1 MKTRFCII
9 LIIFMLFITQVKAA
23 SDLKVL
29 VSIKPFHSLVS
40 GIMEGVSEPLL
51 LINGNNSP
59 HSYALRPSSAEN
71 LQQADLVF
79 WGGEILE
86 GFLTKPIQS
95 LASRAKL
102 VSLQETAGLR
112 LLPLRSGLGW
122 QKHETDS
129 TNDHSAE
136 DDSASTSG
144 IDPHKH
150 EPDSTNDHS
159 AEDDSASTS
168 GTDPHIWLDPYNA
181 KIISSKIVEIL
192 TAMDPQNAQSYRRN
206 GEKYGHRLDLLDRKL
221 KAEMTK
227 VAETPY
233 MVFHDAYQYFEK
245 RYQLNVVGSVT
256 LHIGHGSSVRRLMEV
271 RKIIQKEKIHCIFSE
286 PQFSPKLLQTVT
298 SGTKVK
304 KGILDPLGAELE
316 PGRELYFT
324 LLNNLSRSLS
334 RCLS

>member
-1 MKTRFCII
+1 
-9 LIIFMLFITQVKAA
+9 MLFITQVKAA

-79 WGGEILE
+79 WGGDILE
-86 GFLTKPIQS
+86 GFLTKPLQS

-144 IDPHKH
+144 
-150 EPDSTNDHS
+150 
-159 AEDDSASTS
+159 
-168 GTDPHIWLDPYNA
+168 TDPHIWLDPYNA
-181 KIISSKIVEIL
+181 KIISAKIVEIL
-192 TAMDPQNAQSYRRN
+192 TAMDPQNAQSYRIN
-206 GEKYGHRLDLLDRKL
+206 GEKYGLRLELLDRKL

-245 RYQLNVVGSVT
+245 RYQLNVIGAVT
-256 LHIGHGSSVRRLMEV
+256 LHLGYGSSVRRLKTV
-271 RKIIQKEKIHCIFSE
+271 RKTIKKEKIRCIFSE

-298 SGTKVK
+298 AGTNVK
-304 KGILDPLGAELE
+304 QGTLDPLGAGLE
-316 PGRELYFT
+316 SGPELYFI
-324 LLNNLSRSLS
+324 LLNNLSHNISS
-334 RCLS
+334 CLN

>member
-1 MKTRFCII
+1 MKTGFCFI
-9 LIIFMLFITQVKAA
+9 LILPLLYITQLMAA
-23 SDLKVL
+23 SDIKVL

-40 GIMEGVSEPLL
+40 AIMQGVSEPLL

-59 HSYALRPSSAEN
+59 HSSALRPSSAEN

-86 GFLTKPIQS
+86 GFLTKPLQS

-112 LLPLRSGLGW
+112 LLPLRSGIGW

-129 TNDHSAE
+129 ANDHSAE
-136 DDSASTSG
+136 DET
-144 IDPHKH
+144 
-150 EPDSTNDHS
+150 T
-159 AEDDSASTS
+159 STS

-181 KIISSKIVEIL
+181 KIISAKIVEIL

>member
-1 MKTRFCII
+1 MKTGFCFI
-9 LIIFMLFITQVKAA
+9 LILPLLYITQLMAA
-23 SDLKVL
+23 SDIKVL

-40 GIMEGVSEPLL
+40 AIMQGVSEPLL

-86 GFLTKPIQS
+86 GFLTKPLQS
-95 LASRAKL
+95 LASRARL

-112 LLPLRSGLGW
+112 LLPLRSGIGW
-122 QKHETDS
+122 Q
-129 TNDHSAE
+129 
-136 DDSASTSG
+136 
-144 IDPHKH
+144 KH

-206 GEKYGHRLDLLDRKL
+206 GEKYGHRLELLDRKL

-245 RYQLNVVGSVT
+245 RYQLNVIGAVT
-256 LHIGHGSSVRRLMEV
+256 LHLGYGSSVRRLKTV
-271 RKIIQKEKIHCIFSE
+271 RKTIKKEKIRCIFSE

-298 SGTKVK
+298 AGTNVK
-304 KGILDPLGAELE
+304 QGTLDPLGAGLE
-316 PGRELYFT
+316 SGPELYFT
-324 LLNNLSRSLS
+324 LLNNLSHNISS
-334 RCLS
+334 CLN

>member
-1 MKTRFCII
+1 M
-9 LIIFMLFITQVKAA
+9 AA
-23 SDLKVL
+23 SDIKVL

-40 GIMEGVSEPLL
+40 AIMQGVSEPLL

-86 GFLTKPIQS
+86 GFLTKPLQS

-112 LLPLRSGLGW
+112 LLPLRSGIGW

-129 TNDHSAE
+129 ANDHSAE
-136 DDSASTSG
+136 DET
-144 IDPHKH
+144 
-150 EPDSTNDHS
+150 T
-159 AEDDSASTS
+159 STS

-192 TAMDPQNAQSYRRN
+192 TEMDPQNAQSYRRN
-206 GEKYGHRLDLLDRKL
+206 GEKYGLRLELLDRKL

-245 RYQLNVVGSVT
+245 RYQLNVVGSMT
-256 LHIGHGSSVRRLMEV
+256 LHIGFGSSVRRLTAV
-271 RKIIQKEKIHCIFSE
+271 RKTIQKEKIRCIFSE
-286 PQFSPKLLQTVT
+286 PQFSPKLLQTVIA
-298 SGTKVK
+298 GTNVK
-304 KGILDPLGAELE
+304 QGTLDPLGAGLE
-316 PGRELYFT
+316 SGAELYFT
-324 LLNNLSRSLS
+324 LLNNLSHNLS
-334 RCLS
+334 SCLN

>member
-1 MKTRFCII
+1 M
-9 LIIFMLFITQVKAA
+9 AA
-23 SDLKVL
+23 SDIKVL

-40 GIMEGVSEPLL
+40 AIMQDVSEPLL

-86 GFLTKPIQS
+86 GFLTKPLQS

-112 LLPLRSGLGW
+112 LLPLRSGIGW

-129 TNDHSAE
+129 ANDHSAE
-136 DDSASTSG
+136 DET
-144 IDPHKH
+144 
-150 EPDSTNDHS
+150 T
-159 AEDDSASTS
+159 STS

-181 KIISSKIVEIL
+181 KIISAKIVEIL
-192 TAMDPQNAQSYRRN
+192 TAMDPQNAQSYRIN
-206 GEKYGHRLDLLDRKL
+206 GEKYGLRLELLDRKL

-245 RYQLNVVGSVT
+245 RYQLNVIGAVT
-256 LHIGHGSSVRRLMEV
+256 LHLGYGSSVRRLKTV
-271 RKIIQKEKIHCIFSE
+271 RKTIKKEKIRCIFSE

-298 SGTKVK
+298 AGTNVK
-304 KGILDPLGAELE
+304 QGTLDPLGAGLE
-316 PGRELYFT
+316 SGPELYFT
-324 LLNNLSRSLS
+324 LLNNLSHNISS
-334 RCLS
+334 CLN

>member
-1 MKTRFCII
+1 MKTGFCFI
-9 LIIFMLFITQVKAA
+9 LILPLLYITQLMAA
-23 SDLKVL
+23 SDIKVL

-40 GIMEGVSEPLL
+40 AIMQDVSEPLL

-86 GFLTKPIQS
+86 GFLTKPLQS

-102 VSLQETAGLR
+102 VSLQETVGLR
-112 LLPLRSGLGW
+112 LLPLRSGIGW
-122 QKHETDS
+122 KKHETDS

-136 DDSASTSG
+136 DET
-144 IDPHKH
+144 
-150 EPDSTNDHS
+150 T
-159 AEDDSASTS
+159 STS

-181 KIISSKIVEIL
+181 KIISAKIVEIL
-192 TAMDPQNAQSYRRN
+192 TAMDPQNAQSYRIN
-206 GEKYGHRLDLLDRKL
+206 GEKYGLRLELLDRKL

-245 RYQLNVVGSVT
+245 RYQLNVIGAVT
-256 LHIGHGSSVRRLMEV
+256 LHLGYGSSVRRLKTV
-271 RKIIQKEKIHCIFSE
+271 RKTIKKEKIRCIFSE

-298 SGTKVK
+298 AGTNVK
-304 KGILDPLGAELE
+304 QGTLDPLGAGLE
-316 PGRELYFT
+316 SGPELYFT
-324 LLNNLSRSLS
+324 LLNNLSHNISS
-334 RCLS
+334 CLN

>member
-1 MKTRFCII
+1 MKTGFCFI
-9 LIIFMLFITQVKAA
+9 LILPLLYITQLMAA
-23 SDLKVL
+23 SDIKVL

-40 GIMEGVSEPLL
+40 AIMQDVSEPLL

-86 GFLTKPIQS
+86 GFLTKPLQS

-112 LLPLRSGLGW
+112 LLPLRSGIGW

-136 DDSASTSG
+136 DET
-144 IDPHKH
+144 
-150 EPDSTNDHS
+150 T
-159 AEDDSASTS
+159 STS

-181 KIISSKIVEIL
+181 KIISAKIVEIL
-192 TAMDPQNAQSYRRN
+192 TAMDPQNAQSYRIN
-206 GEKYGHRLDLLDRKL
+206 GEKYGLRLELLDRKL

-245 RYQLNVVGSVT
+245 RYQLNVVGSMT
-256 LHIGHGSSVRRLMEV
+256 LHIGFGSSVRRLTAV
-271 RKIIQKEKIHCIFSE
+271 RKTIQKEKIRCIFSE
-286 PQFSPKLLQTVT
+286 PQFSPKLLQTVIA
-298 SGTKVK
+298 GTNVK
-304 KGILDPLGAELE
+304 QGTLDPLGAGLE
-316 PGRELYFT
+316 SGAELYFT
-324 LLNNLSRSLS
+324 LLNNLSHNLS
-334 RCLS
+334 SCLN

>member
-1 MKTRFCII
+1 MKTGFCFI
-9 LIIFMLFITQVKAA
+9 LILPLLYITQLMAA
-23 SDLKVL
+23 SDIKVL

-40 GIMEGVSEPLL
+40 AIMQGVSEPLL

-86 GFLTKPIQS
+86 GFLTKPLQS

-112 LLPLRSGLGW
+112 LLPLRSGIGW

-129 TNDHSAE
+129 ANDHSAE
-136 DDSASTSG
+136 DET
-144 IDPHKH
+144 
-150 EPDSTNDHS
+150 T
-159 AEDDSASTS
+159 STS

-192 TAMDPQNAQSYRRN
+192 TEMDPQNAQSYRRN
-206 GEKYGHRLDLLDRKL
+206 GEKYGLRLELLDRKL

-245 RYQLNVVGSVT
+245 RYQLNVVGSMT
-256 LHIGHGSSVRRLMEV
+256 LHIGFGSSVRRLTAV
-271 RKIIQKEKIHCIFSE
+271 RKTIQKEKIRCIFSE
-286 PQFSPKLLQTVT
+286 PQFSPKLLQTVIA
-298 SGTKVK
+298 GTNVK
-304 KGILDPLGAELE
+304 QGTLDPLGAGLE
-316 PGRELYFT
+316 SGAELYFT
-324 LLNNLSRSLS
+324 LLNNLSHNLS
-334 RCLS
+334 SCLN

>member
-1 MKTRFCII
+1 M
-9 LIIFMLFITQVKAA
+9 AA
-23 SDLKVL
+23 SDIKVL

-40 GIMEGVSEPLL
+40 AIMQDVSEPLL

-86 GFLTKPIQS
+86 GFLTKPLQS

-136 DDSASTSG
+136 DET
-144 IDPHKH
+144 
-150 EPDSTNDHS
+150 T
-159 AEDDSASTS
+159 STS

-181 KIISSKIVEIL
+181 KIISAKIVEIL
-192 TAMDPQNAQSYRRN
+192 TAMDPQNAQSYRIN
-206 GEKYGHRLDLLDRKL
+206 GEKYGLRLELLDRKL

-245 RYQLNVVGSVT
+245 RYQLNVIGAVT
-256 LHIGHGSSVRRLMEV
+256 LHLGYGSSVRRLKTV
-271 RKIIQKEKIHCIFSE
+271 RKTIKKEKIRCIFSE

-298 SGTKVK
+298 AGTNVK
-304 KGILDPLGAELE
+304 QGTLDPLGAGLE
-316 PGRELYFT
+316 SGPELYFT
-324 LLNNLSRSLS
+324 LLNNLSHNISS
-334 RCLS
+334 CLN

>member
-1 MKTRFCII
+1 MKTGFCFI
-9 LIIFMLFITQVKAA
+9 LILPLLYITQLMAA
-23 SDLKVL
+23 SDIKVL

-40 GIMEGVSEPLL
+40 AIMQDVSEPLL

-86 GFLTKPIQS
+86 GFLTKPLQS

-112 LLPLRSGLGW
+112 LLPLRSGIGW

-129 TNDHSAE
+129 ANDHSAE
-136 DDSASTSG
+136 DET
-144 IDPHKH
+144 
-150 EPDSTNDHS
+150 T
-159 AEDDSASTS
+159 STS

-181 KIISSKIVEIL
+181 KIISAKIVEIL
-192 TAMDPQNAQSYRRN
+192 TAMDPQNAQSYRIN
-206 GEKYGHRLDLLDRKL
+206 GEKYGLRLELLDRKL

-245 RYQLNVVGSVT
+245 RYQLNVVGSMT
-256 LHIGHGSSVRRLMEV
+256 LHIGFGSSVRRLTAV
-271 RKIIQKEKIHCIFSE
+271 RKTIQKEKIRCIFSE
-286 PQFSPKLLQTVT
+286 PQFSPKLLQTVIA
-298 SGTKVK
+298 GTNVK
-304 KGILDPLGAELE
+304 QGTLDPLGAGLE
-316 PGRELYFT
+316 SGAELYFT
-324 LLNNLSRSLS
+324 LLNNLSHNLS
-334 RCLS
+334 SCLN

>member
-1 MKTRFCII
+1 MKTGFCFI
-9 LIIFMLFITQVKAA
+9 LILPLLYITQLMAA
-23 SDLKVL
+23 SDIKVL

-40 GIMEGVSEPLL
+40 AIMQDVSEPLL

-86 GFLTKPIQS
+86 GFLTKPLQS

-112 LLPLRSGLGW
+112 LLPLRSGIGW

-129 TNDHSAE
+129 ANDHSAE
-136 DDSASTSG
+136 DET
-144 IDPHKH
+144 
-150 EPDSTNDHS
+150 T
-159 AEDDSASTS
+159 STS

-181 KIISSKIVEIL
+181 KIISAKIVEIL
-192 TAMDPQNAQSYRRN
+192 TAMDPQNAQSYRIN
-206 GEKYGHRLDLLDRKL
+206 GEKYGLRLELLDRKL

-245 RYQLNVVGSVT
+245 RYQLNVIGAVT
-256 LHIGHGSSVRRLMEV
+256 LHLGYGSSVRRLKTV
-271 RKIIQKEKIHCIFSE
+271 RKTIKKEKIRCIFSE

-298 SGTKVK
+298 AGTNVK
-304 KGILDPLGAELE
+304 QGTLDPLGAGLE
-316 PGRELYFT
+316 SGPELYFT
-324 LLNNLSRSLS
+324 LLNNLSHNISS
-334 RCLS
+334 CLN

>member
-1 MKTRFCII
+1 MKTGFCFI
-9 LIIFMLFITQVKAA
+9 LILPLLYITQLMAA
-23 SDLKVL
+23 SDIKVL

-40 GIMEGVSEPLL
+40 AIMQDVSEPLL

-59 HSYALRPSSAEN
+59 HSSALRPSSAEN

-86 GFLTKPIQS
+86 GFLTKPLQS

-112 LLPLRSGLGW
+112 LLPLRSGIGW

-129 TNDHSAE
+129 ANDHSAE
-136 DDSASTSG
+136 DET
-144 IDPHKH
+144 
-150 EPDSTNDHS
+150 T
-159 AEDDSASTS
+159 STS

-192 TAMDPQNAQSYRRN
+192 TEMDPQNAQSYRRN
-206 GEKYGHRLDLLDRKL
+206 GEKYGLRLELLDRKL

-245 RYQLNVVGSVT
+245 RYQLNVVGSMT
-256 LHIGHGSSVRRLMEV
+256 LHIGFGSSVRRLTAV
-271 RKIIQKEKIHCIFSE
+271 RKTIQKEKIRCIFSE
-286 PQFSPKLLQTVT
+286 PQFSPKLLQTVIA
-298 SGTKVK
+298 GTNVK
-304 KGILDPLGAELE
+304 QGTLDPLGAGLE
-316 PGRELYFT
+316 SGAELYFT
-324 LLNNLSRSLS
+324 LLNNLSHNLS
-334 RCLS
+334 SCLN

>member
-1 MKTRFCII
+1 MKTGFCFI
-9 LIIFMLFITQVKAA
+9 LILPLLYITQLMAA
-23 SDLKVL
+23 SDIKVL

-40 GIMEGVSEPLL
+40 AIMQGVSEPLL

-59 HSYALRPSSAEN
+59 HSSALRPSSAEN

-86 GFLTKPIQS
+86 GFLTKPLQS

-112 LLPLRSGLGW
+112 LLPLRSGIGW

-136 DDSASTSG
+136 DET
-144 IDPHKH
+144 
-150 EPDSTNDHS
+150 T
-159 AEDDSASTS
+159 STS

-181 KIISSKIVEIL
+181 KIISAKIVEIL
-192 TAMDPQNAQSYRRN
+192 TAMDPQNAQSYRIN
-206 GEKYGHRLDLLDRKL
+206 GEKYGLRLELLDRKL

-245 RYQLNVVGSVT
+245 RYQLNVIGAVT
-256 LHIGHGSSVRRLMEV
+256 LHLGYGSSVRRLKTV
-271 RKIIQKEKIHCIFSE
+271 RKTIKKEKIRCIFSE

-298 SGTKVK
+298 AGTNVK
-304 KGILDPLGAELE
+304 QGTLDPLGAGLE
-316 PGRELYFT
+316 SGPELYFI
-324 LLNNLSRSLS
+324 LLNNLSHNISS
-334 RCLS
+334 CLN

>member
-1 MKTRFCII
+1 MKTGFCFI
-9 LIIFMLFITQVKAA
+9 LILPLLYITQLMAA
-23 SDLKVL
+23 SDIKVL

-40 GIMEGVSEPLL
+40 AIMQDVSEPLL

-86 GFLTKPIQS
+86 GFLTKPLQS

-112 LLPLRSGLGW
+112 LLPLRSGIGW

-136 DDSASTSG
+136 DET
-144 IDPHKH
+144 
-150 EPDSTNDHS
+150 T
-159 AEDDSASTS
+159 STS

-181 KIISSKIVEIL
+181 KIISAKIVEIL
-192 TAMDPQNAQSYRRN
+192 TAMDPQNAQSYRIN
-206 GEKYGHRLDLLDRKL
+206 GEKYGLRLELLDRKL

-245 RYQLNVVGSVT
+245 RYQLNVIGAVT
-256 LHIGHGSSVRRLMEV
+256 LHLGYGSSVRRLKTV
-271 RKIIQKEKIHCIFSE
+271 RKTIKKEKIRCIFSE

-298 SGTKVK
+298 AGTNVK
-304 KGILDPLGAELE
+304 QGTLDPLGAGLE
-316 PGRELYFT
+316 SGPELYFT
-324 LLNNLSRSLS
+324 LLNNLSHNISS
-334 RCLS
+334 CLN

>member
-1 MKTRFCII
+1 MKTGFCFI
-9 LIIFMLFITQVKAA
+9 LILPLLYITQLMAA
-23 SDLKVL
+23 SDIKVL

-40 GIMEGVSEPLL
+40 AIMQDVSEPLL

-86 GFLTKPIQS
+86 GFLTKPLQS

-112 LLPLRSGLGW
+112 LLPLRSGIVW

-129 TNDHSAE
+129 TIDHSAE

-150 EPDSTNDHS
+150 ETDSANDHS
-159 AEDDSASTS
+159 AEDETTSTS

-181 KIISSKIVEIL
+181 KIISAKIVEIL
-192 TAMDPQNAQSYRRN
+192 TAMDPQNAQSYRIN
-206 GEKYGHRLDLLDRKL
+206 GEKYGLRLELLDRKL

-245 RYQLNVVGSVT
+245 RYQLNVIGAVT
-256 LHIGHGSSVRRLMEV
+256 LHLGYGSSVRRLKTV
-271 RKIIQKEKIHCIFSE
+271 RKTIKKEKIRCIFSE

-298 SGTKVK
+298 AGTNVK
-304 KGILDPLGAELE
+304 QGTLDPLGAGLE
-316 PGRELYFT
+316 SGPELYFI
-324 LLNNLSRSLS
+324 LLNNLSHNISS
-334 RCLS
+334 CLN

>member
-1 MKTRFCII
+1 M
-9 LIIFMLFITQVKAA
+9 AA
-23 SDLKVL
+23 SDIKVL

-40 GIMEGVSEPLL
+40 AIMQGVSEPLL

-86 GFLTKPIQS
+86 GFLTKPLQS
-95 LASRAKL
+95 LASRARL

-112 LLPLRSGLGW
+112 LLPLRSGIGW

-136 DDSASTSG
+136 DET
-144 IDPHKH
+144 
-150 EPDSTNDHS
+150 T
-159 AEDDSASTS
+159 STS

-181 KIISSKIVEIL
+181 KIISAKIVEIL
-192 TAMDPQNAQSYRRN
+192 TAMDPQNAQSYRIN
-206 GEKYGHRLDLLDRKL
+206 GEKYGLRLELLDRKL

-245 RYQLNVVGSVT
+245 RYQLNVIGAVT
-256 LHIGHGSSVRRLMEV
+256 LHLGYGSSVRRLKTV
-271 RKIIQKEKIHCIFSE
+271 RKTIKKEKIRCIFSE

-298 SGTKVK
+298 AGTNVK
-304 KGILDPLGAELE
+304 QGTLDPLGAGLE
-316 PGRELYFT
+316 SGPELYFT
-324 LLNNLSRSLS
+324 LLNNLSHNISS
-334 RCLS
+334 CLN

>member
-1 MKTRFCII
+1 MKTGFCFI
-9 LIIFMLFITQVKAA
+9 LILPLLYITQLMAA
-23 SDLKVL
+23 SDIKVL

-40 GIMEGVSEPLL
+40 AIMQGVSEPLL

-59 HSYALRPSSAEN
+59 HSSALRPSSAEN

-86 GFLTKPIQS
+86 GFLTKPLQS
-95 LASRAKL
+95 LASRARL

-112 LLPLRSGLGW
+112 LLPLRSGIGW

-136 DDSASTSG
+136 DET
-144 IDPHKH
+144 
-150 EPDSTNDHS
+150 T
-159 AEDDSASTS
+159 STS

-181 KIISSKIVEIL
+181 KIISAKIVEIL
-192 TAMDPQNAQSYRRN
+192 TAMDPQNAQSYRIN
-206 GEKYGHRLDLLDRKL
+206 GEKYGLRLELLDRKL

-245 RYQLNVVGSVT
+245 RYQLNVIGAVT
-256 LHIGHGSSVRRLMEV
+256 LHLGYGSSVRRLKTV
-271 RKIIQKEKIHCIFSE
+271 RKTIKKEKIRCIFSE

-298 SGTKVK
+298 AGTNVK
-304 KGILDPLGAELE
+304 QGTLDPLGAGLE
-316 PGRELYFT
+316 SGPELYFT
-324 LLNNLSRSLS
+324 LLNNLSHNISS
-334 RCLS
+334 CLN

>member
-1 MKTRFCII
+1 MKTGFCFI
-9 LIIFMLFITQVKAA
+9 LILPLLYITQLMAA
-23 SDLKVL
+23 SDIKVL

-40 GIMEGVSEPLL
+40 AIMQDVSEPLL

-86 GFLTKPIQS
+86 GFLTKPLQS

-112 LLPLRSGLGW
+112 LLPLRSGIGW

-129 TNDHSAE
+129 ANDHSAE
-136 DDSASTSG
+136 DET
-144 IDPHKH
+144 
-150 EPDSTNDHS
+150 T
-159 AEDDSASTS
+159 STS

-181 KIISSKIVEIL
+181 KIISAKIVEIL

-206 GEKYGHRLDLLDRKL
+206 GEKYGLRLELLDRKL

-245 RYQLNVVGSVT
+245 RYQLNVVGSMT
-256 LHIGHGSSVRRLMEV
+256 LHIGFGSSVRRLTAV
-271 RKIIQKEKIHCIFSE
+271 RKTIQKEKIRCIFSE
-286 PQFSPKLLQTVT
+286 PQFSPKLLQTVIA
-298 SGTKVK
+298 GTNVK
-304 KGILDPLGAELE
+304 QGTLDPLGAGLE
-316 PGRELYFT
+316 SGAELYFT
-324 LLNNLSRSLS
+324 LLNNLSHNLS
-334 RCLS
+334 SCLN

>member
-86 GFLTKPIQS
+86 GFLTKPLQS
-95 LASRAKL
+95 LSSRAKL

-112 LLPLRSGLGW
+112 LLPLRSGIGW

-136 DDSASTSG
+136 DET
-144 IDPHKH
+144 
-150 EPDSTNDHS
+150 T
-159 AEDDSASTS
+159 STS

-181 KIISSKIVEIL
+181 KIISAKIVEIL
-192 TAMDPQNAQSYRRN
+192 TEMDPQNAQSYRIN
-206 GEKYGHRLDLLDRKL
+206 GEKYGLRLELLDRKL

-245 RYQLNVVGSVT
+245 RYQLNVVGSMT
-256 LHIGHGSSVRRLMEV
+256 LHIGFGSSVRRLTAV
-271 RKIIQKEKIHCIFSE
+271 RKTIQKEKIRCIFSE
-286 PQFSPKLLQTVT
+286 PQFSPKLLQTVIA
-298 SGTKVK
+298 GTNVK
-304 KGILDPLGAELE
+304 QGTLDPLGAGLE
-316 PGRELYFT
+316 SGAELYFT
-324 LLNNLSRSLS
+324 LLNNLSHNLS
-334 RCLS
+334 SCLN

>member
-1 MKTRFCII
+1 MKTGFCFI
-9 LIIFMLFITQVKAA
+9 LILPLLYITQLMAA
-23 SDLKVL
+23 SDIKVL

-40 GIMEGVSEPLL
+40 AIMQGVSEPLL

-86 GFLTKPIQS
+86 GFLTKPLQS
-95 LASRAKL
+95 LASRARL

-112 LLPLRSGLGW
+112 LLPLRSGIGW

-129 TNDHSAE
+129 ANDHSAE
-136 DDSASTSG
+136 DET
-144 IDPHKH
+144 
-150 EPDSTNDHS
+150 T
-159 AEDDSASTS
+159 STS

-192 TAMDPQNAQSYRRN
+192 TEMDPQNAQSYRRN
-206 GEKYGHRLDLLDRKL
+206 GEKYGLRLELLDRKL

-245 RYQLNVVGSVT
+245 RYQLNVVGSMT
-256 LHIGHGSSVRRLMEV
+256 LHIGFGSSVRRLTAV
-271 RKIIQKEKIHCIFSE
+271 RKTIQKEKIRCIFSE
-286 PQFSPKLLQTVT
+286 PQFSPKLLQTVIA
-298 SGTKVK
+298 GTNVK
-304 KGILDPLGAELE
+304 QGTLDPLGAGLE
-316 PGRELYFT
+316 SGAELYFT
-324 LLNNLSRSLS
+324 LLNNLSHNLS
-334 RCLS
+334 SCLN

>member
-1 MKTRFCII
+1 MKTGFCFI
-9 LIIFMLFITQVKAA
+9 LILPLLYITQLMAA
-23 SDLKVL
+23 SDIKVL

-40 GIMEGVSEPLL
+40 AIMQDVSEPLL

-86 GFLTKPIQS
+86 GFLTKPLQS

-112 LLPLRSGLGW
+112 LLPLRSGIGW

-136 DDSASTSG
+136 DET
-144 IDPHKH
+144 
-150 EPDSTNDHS
+150 T
-159 AEDDSASTS
+159 STS

-181 KIISSKIVEIL
+181 KIISAKIVEIL
-192 TAMDPQNAQSYRRN
+192 TAMDPQNAQSYRIN
-206 GEKYGHRLDLLDRKL
+206 GEKYGLRLELLDRKL

-245 RYQLNVVGSVT
+245 RYQLNVIGAVT
-256 LHIGHGSSVRRLMEV
+256 LHLGYGSSVRRLKTV
-271 RKIIQKEKIHCIFSE
+271 RKTIKKEKIRCIFSE

-298 SGTKVK
+298 AGTNVK
-304 KGILDPLGAELE
+304 QGTLDPLGAGLE
-316 PGRELYFT
+316 SGPELYFI
-324 LLNNLSRSLS
+324 LLNNLSHNISS
-334 RCLS
+334 CLN

>member
-1 MKTRFCII
+1 MKTGFCFI
-9 LIIFMLFITQVKAA
+9 LILPLLYITQLMAA
-23 SDLKVL
+23 SDIKVL

-40 GIMEGVSEPLL
+40 AIMQDVSEPLL

-86 GFLTKPIQS
+86 GFLTKPLQS

-112 LLPLRSGLGW
+112 LLPLRSGIVW

-136 DDSASTSG
+136 DET
-144 IDPHKH
+144 
-150 EPDSTNDHS
+150 T
-159 AEDDSASTS
+159 STS

-181 KIISSKIVEIL
+181 KIISAKIVEIL
-192 TAMDPQNAQSYRRN
+192 TAMDPQNAQSYRIN
-206 GEKYGHRLDLLDRKL
+206 GEKYGLRLELLDRKL

-245 RYQLNVVGSVT
+245 RYQLNVIGAVT
-256 LHIGHGSSVRRLMEV
+256 LHLGYGSSVRRLKTV
-271 RKIIQKEKIHCIFSE
+271 RKTIKKEKIRCIFSE

-298 SGTKVK
+298 AGTNVK
-304 KGILDPLGAELE
+304 QGTLDPLGAGLE
-316 PGRELYFT
+316 SGPELYFT
-324 LLNNLSRSLS
+324 LLNNLSHNISS
-334 RCLS
+334 CLN

>member
-1 MKTRFCII
+1 M
-9 LIIFMLFITQVKAA
+9 AA
-23 SDLKVL
+23 SDIKVL

-40 GIMEGVSEPLL
+40 AIMQDVSEPLL

-86 GFLTKPIQS
+86 GFLTKPLQS
-95 LASRAKL
+95 LASRARL

-112 LLPLRSGLGW
+112 LLPLRSGIGW

-129 TNDHSAE
+129 ANDHSAE
-136 DDSASTSG
+136 DET
-144 IDPHKH
+144 
-150 EPDSTNDHS
+150 T
-159 AEDDSASTS
+159 STS

-192 TAMDPQNAQSYRRN
+192 TEMDPQNAQSYRRN
-206 GEKYGHRLDLLDRKL
+206 GEKYGLRLELLDRKL

-245 RYQLNVVGSVT
+245 RYQLNVVGSMT
-256 LHIGHGSSVRRLMEV
+256 LHIGFGSSVRRLTAV
-271 RKIIQKEKIHCIFSE
+271 RKTIQKEKIRCIFSE
-286 PQFSPKLLQTVT
+286 PQFSPKLLQTVIA
-298 SGTKVK
+298 GTNVK
-304 KGILDPLGAELE
+304 QGTLDPLGAGLE
-316 PGRELYFT
+316 SGAELYFT
-324 LLNNLSRSLS
+324 LLNNLSHNLS
-334 RCLS
+334 SCLN

>member
-1 MKTRFCII
+1 MKTGFCFI
-9 LIIFMLFITQVKAA
+9 LILPLLYITQLMAA
-23 SDLKVL
+23 SDIKVL

-40 GIMEGVSEPLL
+40 AIMQDVSEPLL

-86 GFLTKPIQS
+86 GFLTKPLQS

-112 LLPLRSGLGW
+112 LLPLRSGIVW

-129 TNDHSAE
+129 ANDHSAE
-136 DDSASTSG
+136 DET
-144 IDPHKH
+144 
-150 EPDSTNDHS
+150 T
-159 AEDDSASTS
+159 STS

-192 TAMDPQNAQSYRRN
+192 TEMDPQNAQSYRRN
-206 GEKYGHRLDLLDRKL
+206 GEKYGLRLELLDRKL

-245 RYQLNVVGSVT
+245 RYQLNVVGSMT
-256 LHIGHGSSVRRLMEV
+256 LHIGFGSSVRRLTAV
-271 RKIIQKEKIHCIFSE
+271 RKTIQKEKIRCIFSE
-286 PQFSPKLLQTVT
+286 PQFSPKLLQTVIA
-298 SGTKVK
+298 GTNVK
-304 KGILDPLGAELE
+304 QGTLDPLGAGLE
-316 PGRELYFT
+316 SGAELYFT
-324 LLNNLSRSLS
+324 LLNNLSHNLS
-334 RCLS
+334 SCLN

>member
-1 MKTRFCII
+1 MKTGFCFI
-9 LIIFMLFITQVKAA
+9 LILPLLYITQLMAA
-23 SDLKVL
+23 SDIKVL

-40 GIMEGVSEPLL
+40 AIMQDVSEPLL

-86 GFLTKPIQS
+86 GFLTKPLQS
-95 LASRAKL
+95 LASRARL

-112 LLPLRSGLGW
+112 LLPLRSGIGW

-129 TNDHSAE
+129 ANDHSAE
-136 DDSASTSG
+136 DET
-144 IDPHKH
+144 
-150 EPDSTNDHS
+150 T
-159 AEDDSASTS
+159 STS

-181 KIISSKIVEIL
+181 KIISAKIVEIL
-192 TAMDPQNAQSYRRN
+192 TAMDPQNAQSYRIN
-206 GEKYGHRLDLLDRKL
+206 GEKYGLRLELLDRKL

-245 RYQLNVVGSVT
+245 RYQLNVIGAVT
-256 LHIGHGSSVRRLMEV
+256 LHLGYGSSVRRLKTV
-271 RKIIQKEKIHCIFSE
+271 RKTIKKEKIRCIFSE

-298 SGTKVK
+298 AGTNVK
-304 KGILDPLGAELE
+304 QGTLDPLGAGLE
-316 PGRELYFT
+316 SGPELYFT
-324 LLNNLSRSLS
+324 LLNNLSHNISS
-334 RCLS
+334 CLN